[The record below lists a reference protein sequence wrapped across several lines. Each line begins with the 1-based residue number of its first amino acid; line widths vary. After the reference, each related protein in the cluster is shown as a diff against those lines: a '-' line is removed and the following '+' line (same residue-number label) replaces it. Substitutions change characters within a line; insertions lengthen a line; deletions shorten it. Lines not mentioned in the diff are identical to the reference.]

1 MLPTGT
7 AVPRVLP
14 GARAGGDLVPGE
26 PQRVNDLADQ
36 LEAMARGLRA
46 VDRLLHG
53 ADLPGWRGATAS
65 AAALALQAT
74 PLPYARAARAVA
86 AAALAVR
93 AHASALTAAQ
103 RDADEAVTLDL
114 RAVAHGASAS
124 AAPLQQ
130 QALTIVEHARA
141 SVRGSAGLAADAMR
155 TAALAAPDRP
165 NALVRLVSRVLDVQR
180 EMQLGVV
187 ESLVTSQSAL
197 MPFSLV
203 RAAIDPAGW
212 STDISA
218 IPPAL
223 RQSASRVARHPLAW
237 ARRSVTDAVQGAAE
251 NPARAIG
258 HLAPDVA
265 LGVATGAAAT
275 VAGRGASLSVRAT
288 STAAR
293 GAAGTRL
300 RGAVQVGGS
309 TTRSRLRLR
318 DLRPY
323 AAPADRT
330 GGVSRLLPEQHLVV
344 AAVARDA
351 RWAAA
356 DLTPRVEAAARR
368 SGVRRVGH
376 DHVVKTRAS
385 LYRKLSGP
393 LGEPGA
399 ALRPVIAA
407 VNDTVRYTLV
417 APDDR
422 YVAAVAT
429 VVASL
434 RGQGLQLVRGRDFWP
449 SPRYRGL
456 NLTLADA
463 RTGRLV
469 EVQVHTPSSWAAT
482 QSTHRDYERMRVTGL
497 DPAERAL
504 LSQRIGREYAQVP
517 TPAGITGLA
526 AAIGPAEAPTAT
538 LTTPRLLSVHP
549 LARPTATAGA
559 VGLQSLTSHDD
570 TCRRP

>member
-1 MLPTGT
+1 MPPAGT

-14 GARAGGDLVPGE
+14 GARTGSDLVPGE

-53 ADLPGWRGATAS
+53 AGLPGWRGATAS
-65 AAALALQAT
+65 AAALTLQAT

-93 AHASALTAAQ
+93 AHASALTCAQ
-103 RDADEAVTLDL
+103 RDADEAVALDL
-114 RAVAHGASAS
+114 RAVAHGAAS

-130 QALTIVEHARA
+130 QAMTIVEHARA

-165 NALVRLVSRVLDVQR
+165 NALVRLVRRVLDVQR
-180 EMQLGVV
+180 EVQLGIV

-212 STDISA
+212 SMDLSA
-218 IPPAL
+218 IQPAM
-223 RQSASRVARHPLAW
+223 RQSASRVAHHPLAW

-300 RGAVQVGGS
+300 RGAVQVSGS

-330 GGVSRLLPEQHLVV
+330 GGVSRLAPEQHLVV

-356 DLTPRVEAAARR
+356 DLTPRVEAAALR

-393 LGEPGA
+393 LAEPGA
-399 ALRPVIAA
+399 ALRPVIAE

-482 QSTHRDYERMRVTGL
+482 QGTHRDYERMRVTGL

-504 LSQRIGREYAQVP
+504 LSERIGREYAQVP

-549 LARPTATAGA
+549 LAPPTATAGA
-559 VGLQSLTSHDD
+559 VGLQSLTSRDGA
-570 TCRRP
+570 CRRP